1 MSDLIVIGYPDE
13 QTAPRVWDEVRKL
26 ENDYLIDLEDA
37 AVVIHKADDKFEIRT
52 AHNPVA
58 GQTFWG
64 LFWGFLVGLI
74 FLVPLFGIAVGA
86 ATGAIFG
93 AIEKTNITRDF
104 RDRVRDLVKPG
115 TSAIMLIVRKV
126 TTDKV
131 EDALKP
137 YGGTVLKTSLTREDE
152 TRLQEA
158 LQGKVAAGVSS

>member
-1 MSDLIVIGYPDE
+1 LSDLIVIGYPDE

-37 AVVIHKADDKFEIRT
+37 AVIIHKADSKFEIRT

-74 FLVPLFGIAVGA
+74 FLVPLFGLAVGA

-93 AIEKTNITRDF
+93 AIERTSITRNF
-104 RDRVRDLVKPG
+104 RDRVRELVQPG
-115 TSAIMLIVRKV
+115 TSAIFLIVRKV

-131 EDALKP
+131 LEALKP
-137 YGGTVLKTSLTREDE
+137 YGGTVLKTSLTHDDE
-152 TRLQEA
+152 ARLQEA
-158 LQGKVAAGVSS
+158 LQGKVTAGVSS

>member
-13 QTAPRVWDEVRKL
+13 QTAPRVWDEVRQL
-26 ENDYLIDLEDA
+26 QRDYLIDLEDG
-37 AVVIHKADDKFEIRT
+37 AVIIHRADNKFEIRT

-74 FLVPLFGIAVGA
+74 FLVPLFGLAVGA
-86 ATGAIFG
+86 ASGAIFG
-93 AIEKTNITRDF
+93 AIERTNINKDF

-115 TSAIMLIVRKV
+115 TSAILMVVRKV

-131 EDALKP
+131 LDALKP

-158 LQGKVAAGVSS
+158 LQGQVTAPVSS

>member
-1 MSDLIVIGYPDE
+1 LSDLIVIGYPDE

-26 ENDYLIDLEDA
+26 QQDYLIDLEDA
-37 AVVIHKADDKFEIRT
+37 AVIIHKPDGKFEIRT

-74 FLVPLFGIAVGA
+74 FLVPLFGMAVGA

-93 AIEKTNITRDF
+93 AIERTSITRDF
-104 RDRVRDLVKPG
+104 RDRIRDLVTPG
-115 TSAIMLIVRKV
+115 TSALFMIVRKV

-131 EDALKP
+131 LDALKP
-137 YGGTVLKTSLTREDE
+137 YGGTVLKTSLSREDE

-158 LQGKVAAGVSS
+158 LQGKVASAVSS

>member
-1 MSDLIVIGYPDE
+1 LIVIGYPDE

-26 ENDYLIDLEDA
+26 ENDYLVDLEDG
-37 AVVIHKADDKFEIRT
+37 AVIIHRADGKFEIRT
-52 AHNPVA
+52 AHNPA
-58 GQTFWG
+58 ARQTLWG

-74 FLVPLFGIAVGA
+74 FFVPLLGIAVGA

-93 AIEKTNITRDF
+93 AIEKTNITREF

-126 TTDKV
+126 TPDKV
-131 EDALKP
+131 EDGLKP

-152 TRLQEA
+152 ARLQEA

>member
-13 QTAPRVWDEVRKL
+13 PAPRVWDEVRKL

-37 AVVIHKADDKFEIRT
+37 AVIIHKADGKFEIRT

-86 ATGAIFG
+86 ATGAIFR
-93 AIEKTNITRDF
+93 AIEQPAS
-104 RDRVRDLVKPG
+104 PG
-115 TSAIMLIVRKV
+115 TSVI
-126 TTDKV
+126 
-131 EDALKP
+131 
-137 YGGTVLKTSLTREDE
+137 GCE
-152 TRLQEA
+152 TWSRP
-158 LQGKVAAGVSS
+158 GPRRSS

>member
-26 ENDYLIDLEDA
+26 EADYLLDLQDA
-37 AVVIHKADDKFEIRT
+37 AVIIHKADGKFEIRT

-74 FLVPLFGIAVGA
+74 FLVPLFGMAVGA
-86 ATGAIFG
+86 ASGAIFG
-93 AIEKTNITRDF
+93 AIEKTTISKEF

-115 TSAIMLIVRKV
+115 TSAILMVVRKV

-131 EDALKP
+131 LDALKP
-137 YGGTVLKTSLTREDE
+137 YGGTVLKTSLSREDE
-152 TRLQEA
+152 QRLQEA